1 MRIHLVGLGKMGA
14 NLALNLK
21 DHKHEVIGFDL
32 NDQAREVLNKAG
44 IETHDEL
51 SKFLVRKNNE
61 RLVVWLL
68 IPNNLVDQ
76 VIDQITP
83 YLNERDII
91 VDGGNSN
98 FNKSIER
105 YNKLKSLDI
114 EFVDVGT
121 SGGTEGARHGA
132 CLMVGGT
139 IENYEFL
146 KQVYQDISAPD
157 GFGYMG
163 GPGSGHFVKMVH
175 NGIEYGMMQAIGEG
189 FELIEASPFDV
200 DYHHLTKVWNSG
212 SIIES
217 ALVGYIGSAFSK
229 DAKLS
234 EIQGRIDDSGEGKWM
249 VEEALNL
256 EVAIPVIAQSLF
268 TRYKSRD
275 EHKFSEKVVAAMRN
289 EFGGHAV
296 YKKKK

>member
-21 DHKHEVIGFDL
+21 ENNHEVIGFDL
-32 NDQAREVLNKAG
+32 NDEARAKLNKAG

-51 SKFLVRKNNE
+51 NTFLKRRDNQ
-61 RLVVWLL
+61 RLIVWLL

-76 VIDQITP
+76 VIDQIIP
-83 YLNERDII
+83 YLNEKDII

-98 FNKSIER
+98 YKLSMSRYER
-105 YNKLKSLDI
+105 LKELDI
-114 EFVDVGT
+114 EFIDVGT

-132 CLMVGGT
+132 CLMIGGT
-139 IENYEFL
+139 KEAFDYLEP
-146 KQVYQDISAPD
+146 VYKDISMED
-157 GFGYMG
+157 GYGFMG
-163 GPGSGHFVKMVH
+163 SPGSGHFVKMVH

-189 FELIEASPFDV
+189 FELIESSPFEV
-200 DYHHLTKVWNSG
+200 DYHLLTKVWNSG

-229 DAKLS
+229 DAKL
-234 EIQGRIDDSGEGKWM
+234 EQIEGRIDDSGEGKWM
-249 VEEALNL
+249 VEEALDFG
-256 EVAIPVIAQSLF
+256 VAIPVIAQSLF

-275 EHKFSEKVVAAMRN
+275 NVKFSEKVVAAMRN

>member
-14 NLALNLK
+14 NLAMNLK
-21 DHKHEVIGFDL
+21 DNKHEVIGFDL
-32 NDQAREVLNKAG
+32 NDQARSVLNKVG

-51 SKFLVRKNNE
+51 SDFLVRKDDAK
-61 RLVVWLL
+61 LVVWLM
-68 IPNNLVDQ
+68 IPNGLVDQ

-91 VDGGNSN
+91 IDGGNSN
-98 FNKSIER
+98 YKKSIER
-105 YNKLKSLDI
+105 YHRLKELDI
-114 EFVDVGT
+114 DFVDIGT

-132 CLMVGGT
+132 CLMIGGT
-139 IENYEFL
+139 KANFEYL
-146 KQVYQDISAPD
+146 KQVYKDISATN
-157 GFGYMG
+157 GFGFMG

-200 DYHHLTKVWNSG
+200 DYEQLTNVWNSG

-217 ALVGYIGSAFSK
+217 ALVGYVGAAFSK
-229 DAKLS
+229 DPKLS

-275 EHKFSEKVVAAMRN
+275 DHKFSEKVVAAMRN